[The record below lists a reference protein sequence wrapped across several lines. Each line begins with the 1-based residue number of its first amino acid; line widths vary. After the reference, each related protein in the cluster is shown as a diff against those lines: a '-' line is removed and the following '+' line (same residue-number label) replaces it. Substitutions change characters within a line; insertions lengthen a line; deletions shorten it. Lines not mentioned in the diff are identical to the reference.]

1 MKRNSGDNIRQR
13 LLKNASKLLG
23 MENSEIATL
32 DPVVSMLFGAL
43 SKELEKVYQEQESS
57 KARVLDR
64 LSKLLLPEVKTGAFP
79 GHTVVHARP
88 YENKTI
94 LKSSAQFYFR
104 KKRTAAESSYRDEFQ
119 DIYFAPL
126 DNTEIVN
133 SSVKYIVTRSGLF
146 ETSDHY
152 LKEKISDLSSKP
164 NSWSDSSCWI
174 GIETEELKSEP
185 ELNLALYFDWPAN
198 PDRIR
203 LIEFLPY
210 VKVSVNNKVLRSE
223 MGNSMTSLENE
234 EVEVLDHFGLFSS
247 NKKAIR
253 SFYSRHFVSFS
264 IQTKDLLDSVPDDL
278 GTCLDDSSL
287 REIDSQVAW
296 IRLDFP
302 PFLTSEVLDEMICSL
317 NAVPVC
323 NLKMNEFSFR
333 IQPNFN
339 IVPLD
344 VGDDFFYQIISVKS
358 SDGKEYITSSISD
371 SNKVGKGEYIVR
383 KGGVERFD
391 NRNAEE
397 MLSYLIDLLKD
408 ESASFSVFGHEAIS
422 TDLTLLN
429 QQITALNQK
438 VKSGSENRETA
449 SYLMVQ
455 PRSKSDTVFVE
466 YWSTGGES
474 SSSIK
479 LGTSLMLASDADVQ
493 SSDLI
498 VLSNVVGAKDPVGK
512 QSALKN
518 FKSALTNRNRVVTK
532 ADIRSFCEEEL
543 DGLIDDVNVSL
554 SYDVST
560 NSSTGFEKVLLIE
573 LTPNKSVKLEDNKWQ
588 ALLMNL
594 RAKIDS
600 KSPFINPVR
609 IKLAK

>member
-1 MKRNSGDNIRQR
+1 
-13 LLKNASKLLG
+13 
-23 MENSEIATL
+23 
-32 DPVVSMLFGAL
+32 
-43 SKELEKVYQEQESS
+43 
-57 KARVLDR
+57 
-64 LSKLLLPEVKTGAFP
+64 
-79 GHTVVHARP
+79 
-88 YENKTI
+88 
-94 LKSSAQFYFR
+94 
-104 KKRTAAESSYRDEFQ
+104 
-119 DIYFAPL
+119 
-126 DNTEIVN
+126 
-133 SSVKYIVTRSGLF
+133 
-146 ETSDHY
+146 
-152 LKEKISDLSSKP
+152 
-164 NSWSDSSCWI
+164 
-174 GIETEELKSEP
+174 
-185 ELNLALYFDWPAN
+185 
-198 PDRIR
+198 
-203 LIEFLPY
+203 
-210 VKVSVNNKVLRSE
+210 
-223 MGNSMTSLENE
+223 MGNSMTSLEDE

-264 IQTKDLLDSVPDDL
+264 VHTEDLLDSVPDDL
-278 GTCLDDSSL
+278 SRCLDDSSL
-287 REIDSQVAW
+287 KEIDSQVAW
-296 IRLDFP
+296 VRLDFP
-302 PFLTSEVLDEMICSL
+302 PFLTSDVLDEMICSL

-438 VKSGSENRETA
+438 VKSGSENHETA

-543 DGLIDDVNVSL
+543 DGLIDDVKVSL

-600 KSPFINPVR
+600 RSPFINPVR